1 MVLQSPVYVAI
12 EYLAGIALSVQV
24 IGDSLNKI
32 YQELPQDL
40 AVST

>member
-12 EYLAGIALSVQV
+12 EYLVSIASSVQV
-24 IGDSLNKI
+24 IGDSLDKI
-32 YQELPQDL
+32 YQKLPQDL